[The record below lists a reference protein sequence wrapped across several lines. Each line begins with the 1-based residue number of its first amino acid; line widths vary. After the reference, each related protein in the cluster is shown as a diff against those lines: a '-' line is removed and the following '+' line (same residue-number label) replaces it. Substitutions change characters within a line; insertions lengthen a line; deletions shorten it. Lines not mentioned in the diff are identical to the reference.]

1 MLVSPFGPQLFHSK
15 LPDDINQTLY
25 DICIKNQDIESK
37 KRNYSLVG
45 LIEKEFDI
53 LSEIQDT
60 VLPVLTTL
68 VIEYLNTTPTL
79 SKVLLPI
86 RQRDIKCRASW
97 GNIQKPTEHNPLHTH
112 PMDDIVCV
120 CFPKIDIK
128 TKSKYNTS
136 EHIHPGTLIFEYGE
150 RLKPFGNT
158 NYSVTPQTGDVWI
171 FPAGL
176 KHYTYPIYGQ
186 DDIRISTSSNFVFTE
201 YFNDRLR

>member
-1 MLVSPFGPQLFHSK
+1 MLISPFGPEIFHAK
-15 LPDDINQTLY
+15 LPNDITETLY
-25 DICIKNQDIESK
+25 NICIQNQDIKEK
-37 KRNYSLVG
+37 KRNNSLVG

-53 LSEIQDT
+53 LPDIQKT
-60 VLPVLTTL
+60 VLPLLTEL
-68 VIEYLNTTPTL
+68 VIDYLNTTSTL
-79 SKVLLPI
+79 STNLLPV

-97 GNIQKPTEHNPLHTH
+97 GNIQRPYEHNPLHTH

-128 TKSKYNTS
+128 TKSKYNTNS
-136 EHIHPGTLIFEYGE
+136 NIQPGTLMFDYGE

-158 NYSVTPQTGDVWI
+158 SYSVVPVTGDVWI

-176 KHYTYPIYGQ
+176 NHYTYPIYGE